1 MSVVLV
7 VEPQLFST
15 QALSKQFGH
24 ARIVLHSATPAR
36 AVVILQA
43 VMVDTVVIP
52 DDKIEEADY
61 AMLLSAMRLIAPA
74 STLIC
79 LPRG

>member
-15 QALSKQFGH
+15 QALSKQCGH
-24 ARIVLHSATPAR
+24 ARIVLHIATPAR
-36 AVVILQA
+36 ALSILQA
-43 VMVDTVVIP
+43 VMVDTVVIRV
-52 DDKIEEADY
+52 DKIEDVDY
-61 AMLLSAMRLIAPA
+61 PMLLSAMRLIAPA

-79 LPRG
+79 LPCG